1 MEFEKLTEIIIELE
15 IDDIADAI
23 KEALDEGKTALSI
36 LDALTKGMDKVGELY
51 EKKEYYLTELV
62 LAGETMKEAFKILKP
77 KLQAESAGKEKTKI
91 ILATVRGD
99 NHDIGK
105 NILSS
110 LLLSSQFEVIDLGM
124 DCPPEKIVESVKKT
138 GTKIIGLSSLLTMT
152 VEEIKNVHEA
162 LEKEGLRDK
171 VKIIVGGAPLN
182 MELAKKLGADDFAE
196 DAVDGVRHIKQL
208 AKITVDVKNP

>member
-1 MEFEKLTEIIIELE
+1 MEFEKLTELIIELE
-15 IDDIADAI
+15 VDDIADAV
-23 KEALDEGKTALSI
+23 KEALNESKTAMSI

-77 KLQAESAGKEKTKI
+77 KLQAEGAGKEKTKV

-110 LLLSSQFEVIDLGM
+110 LLLSSRFEVIDIGM
-124 DCPPEKIVESVKKT
+124 DTPAEKVIDTVKKT
-138 GTKIIGLSSLLTMT
+138 GAKIIGLSSLLTMT

-162 LEKEGLRDK
+162 LENAGLRDK

-182 MELAKKLGADDFAE
+182 MELAKRLGADDFAE
-196 DAVDGVRHIKQL
+196 DAVDGVRHIKEL
-208 AKITVDVKNP
+208 AKITVDIKF